1 MICLFL
7 SSMLLSVHSQ
17 LLAQP
22 VRETAYLHF
31 DRTEYDIGETAWF
44 RAYVV
49 SDHQF
54 SGQSTVLWT
63 DLLDPSGRLVLR
75 VVSPLMNGMAS
86 GHFDFSDTLSSG
98 IYNIRAYTAP
108 MLSGTQIAVFE
119 KPLRLTGN
127 GIRPVSGDTVR
138 GRPAVRVD
146 LYPESGAMLTGMPN
160 RIAFRAAMA
169 NGHPLN
175 LRGSIVDD
183 LGVRHA
189 EALTY
194 HDGRGFFTLTPDSG
208 RRYQFI
214 FDTLDAQY
222 SFPMPDAR
230 PDGIMLKVT
239 PHPDGFV
246 IELHDRSVDP
256 ERRAGTIT
264 GTMQGRSV
272 FGISVPPERRSLKA
286 IVRTDP
292 ETIRSGILELTVM
305 NREGVPLAGRLV
317 FVRQPGLRMEL
328 ALDADTISFRPKSTN
343 VFKLSWKD
351 TVSGSLSVSV
361 TDQDETSFRSWDR
374 SLLSQVLLDGGLPG
388 VIEDPDWYFT
398 AEEDSS
404 VRALDLLMMTNGW
417 SRYDWKK
424 IKSDP
429 LGSDNIFRDPAYI
442 SIEGVLT
449 SPVRPQP
456 AGSKNLMM
464 VMNGPQF
471 GKRAEYPVIGE
482 KGRFRIDSLLYFG
495 NAGLGFFDMSAKKGK
510 PLDVRIL
517 SASPDTA
524 FLRAFPMQWTS
535 RKRPAYLFK
544 AADGQGM
551 YPQPGMFDTA
561 KLLKEVVVNARKKTP
576 TQRLNEQYS
585 TGFFSE
591 GETRLLDLVN
601 GPDPLVQQN
610 IFDYLKFRVAG
621 LTVAEPNYEVASTP
635 GLGDDPFND
644 PNGYRLFYRQQPTI
658 SSMGGIPMAIYLN
671 EVQTSPSVIA
681 TIPANQIVLIKI
693 FSSFAPAPG
702 GGAGGAMAIYTKDP
716 SFSAAGNKTLPLFYK
731 GFSVIRAFASPDY
744 DRQPEKRKEQDLRK
758 TLLWKPEVILSK
770 DRNSVRIRFYGND
783 NPKHYR
789 VRIEGM
795 TVDGRYM
802 HVDRDFKKP

>member
-1 MICLFL
+1 
-7 SSMLLSVHSQ
+7 MLLSVHCQ
-17 LLAQP
+17 LRAQSG
-22 VRETAYLHF
+22 RETVYLHF

-63 DLLDPSGRLVLR
+63 DLLDPSGNLVQR
-75 VVSPLMNGMAS
+75 VVSPLMNGLAV
-86 GHFDFSDTLSSG
+86 GHVDFSDTLSSG
-98 IYNIRAYTAP
+98 IFMIRSYTAL
-108 MLSGTQIAVFE
+108 MLSGTQTAVFE

-127 GIRPVSGDTVR
+127 GIRPVRGDTAR
-138 GRPAVRVD
+138 IRPGIRLD
-146 LYPESGAMLTGMPN
+146 LYPESGTMLTGMPN
-160 RIAFRAAMA
+160 RVAFRAGMV
-169 NGHPLN
+169 NGAPVH

-189 EALTY
+189 EAQTY
-194 HDGRGFFTLTPDSG
+194 HDGRGLFILTPDTG
-208 RRYQFI
+208 RTYHFI
-214 FDTLDAQY
+214 FDTLDAQF
-222 SFPMPDAR
+222 SFPLPDAK
-230 PDGIMLKVT
+230 PDGIMLKVM

-246 IELHDRSVDP
+246 IELHDRSVAP

-272 FGISVPPERRSLKA
+272 FGINIPPERRSLKA

-292 ETIRSGILELTVM
+292 ETIRSGILELTVL
-305 NREGVPLAGRLV
+305 NREGIPLAGRLV
-317 FVRQPGLRMEL
+317 FVRQPGLTMAL
-328 ALDADTISFRPKSTN
+328 ALEADTISFRPKSSN

-351 TVSGSLSVSV
+351 TISGSLSVSV

-374 SLLSQVLLDGGLPG
+374 SLLSQVLLDAELPG
-388 VIEDPDWYFT
+388 VIEHPDWYFM
-398 AEEDSS
+398 AEQDSS
-404 VRALDLLMMTNGW
+404 MFGLDLLMMTNGW

-424 IKSDP
+424 IKPVAP
-429 LGSDNIFRDPAYI
+429 LPANTFRDPAYI
-442 SIEGVLT
+442 SIEGVL
-449 SPVRPQP
+449 PPQVRPQP
-456 AGSKNLMM
+456 AGSKNIMM
-464 VMNGPQF
+464 MMNGPQF

-495 NAGLGFFDMSAKKGK
+495 NAGLSFFDMSVKKGK

-524 FLRAFPMQWTS
+524 FLRAFPVKWTS

-544 AADGQGM
+544 ASDGQGM

-585 TGFFSE
+585 TGFFSD

-610 IFDYLKFRVAG
+610 IFDYLKFRVPG
-621 LTVAEPNYEVASTP
+621 LMVADPNYEVASTP

-644 PNGYRLFYRQQPTI
+644 PGGYRLFYRQQPTI
-658 SSMGGIPMAIYLN
+658 SSMGNIPMVIYLN

-681 TIPANQIVLIKI
+681 TIPANQIVLIKV

-702 GGAGGAMAIYTKDP
+702 GGAGGALAIYTKDP
-716 SFSAAGNKTLPLFYK
+716 SFSTSGNTSMPLFYK
-731 GFSVIRAFASPDY
+731 GFSVIREFAAPDY

-770 DRNSVRIRFYGND
+770 DRNSVRIRFHGND
-783 NPKHYR
+783 DPKHYR

-802 HVDRDFKKP
+802 HVDKEFKKP